1 MTNDREKAQQQRW
14 EMEGDENSGKERVE
28 QFNELSELSLEER
41 MNVADRMGIP
51 AESAGEAA
59 ATGTASGVDD
69 AASGSNNQVETDP
82 KREEAER

>member
-1 MTNDREKAQQQRW
+1 MMNDREKAQPPQKDR
-14 EMEGDENSGKERVE
+14 EGDENFDQDQIE

-51 AESAGEAA
+51 VESAGEAA

-69 AASGSNNQVETDP
+69 AASGQNDRLESDRRL
-82 KREEAER
+82 KEEDR